1 MNAFFE
7 SYHSPFI
14 SKFFSTS
21 TSKVNT
27 ATIFSVTAL
36 NEAFFEARFYQEN
49 NIKNRIGFKGEDLE
63 ISGEMSSFIYMN
75 DFLLGGTKRVKVQ
88 YKLFSFIINVLLA
101 ISKKC

>member
-1 MNAFFE
+1 MVVRIIL
-7 SYHSPFI
+7 PLT
-14 SKFFSTS
+14 FFSTS

-63 ISGEMSSFIYMN
+63 ISGEMSSFIYER
-75 DFLLGGTKRVKVQ
+75 FLAGR
-88 YKLFSFIINVLLA
+88 Y
-101 ISKKC
+101 